1 MCRDHE
7 PKTTRS
13 IYTVHHILIAL
24 VYYCR
29 IRMECEYGYGYGD
42 VSSEISLN
50 FRRQLRK
57 RRVRTHFIAALFS
70 FLFKKTIF
78 LEWKTFAFRMQL
90 LMQLIYESGVCV
102 SVCVQLA
109 AHYDLMMAFY

>member
-1 MCRDHE
+1 
-7 PKTTRS
+7 
-13 IYTVHHILIAL
+13 
-24 VYYCR
+24 
-29 IRMECEYGYGYGD
+29 MECEYGYGYGD

-57 RRVRTHFIAALFS
+57 RRVRTLHS
-70 FLFKKTIF
+70 FYCCSLLIFYLKKVF

-90 LMQLIYESGVCV
+90 LMQLIYESC
-102 SVCVQLA
+102 VCVQLA